1 MAFEN
6 ENTLTA
12 NSKTTKQKFK
22 KQSSEQLAIFIRQ
35 LGMYQIDL
43 IENVRAASVWQ
54 SFATAF
60 SGIRSLKKST
70 NFLFCKIYGNHI
82 SENAERRF
90 VFEIIECRG

>member
-43 IENVRAASVWQ
+43 IENVRAASD
-54 SFATAF
+54 
-60 SGIRSLKKST
+60 
-70 NFLFCKIYGNHI
+70 
-82 SENAERRF
+82 
-90 VFEIIECRG
+90 